1 MRVGLVAAVERIRSR
16 HALGRR
22 PRAQAKLADTRRG
35 RRVCRSPSSLR
46 SRGDALST
54 GTPRSSGGEA
64 VERDLSPPAERQA
77 LGATS
82 LTLAIS
88 PGNSIEAKA
97 NHVGK
102 EFSSCGLLSDSS
114 TRDCTA
120 RNLRQQRASVH
131 QYERPS
137 RCQSK
142 TLRGPAGW
150 RLKIQAAI
158 RRPAIR
164 RPARSSKI
172 RAADPRAG
180 CCGRSLKPGR

>member
-1 MRVGLVAAVERIRSR
+1 MRIGLVAAVDRIRSR

-22 PRAQAKLADTRRG
+22 PRAQAKLGDTRRG
-35 RRVCRSPSSLR
+35 RRVCRSAFVASLAPR
-46 SRGDALST
+46 CAFD

-64 VERDLSPPAERQA
+64 VERDLSPPAERPA

-102 EFSSCGLLSDSS
+102 EFSSCGWFSDSS

-120 RNLRQQRASVH
+120 RNVRQQRASVH

-142 TLRGPAGW
+142 TVRGPAGW

-172 RAADPRAG
+172 RAADPHAG